1 MYLVMPVV
9 ILSGLIF
16 LYPQFA
22 PATLFGLD
30 GLLPVAL
37 VHYLGA
43 AVILLF
49 MVSHIYLG
57 HHGPQGLQPVQDDV
71 HRLVRALSHRSRFPK
86 PINHPQGELR

>member
-1 MYLVMPVV
+1 MPVV
-9 ILSGLIF
+9 IVSGLIF

-57 HHGPQGLQPVQDDV
+57 TMGPKVSSLFKMMFTGWYE
-71 HRLVRALSHRSRFPK
+71 H
-86 PINHPQGELR
+86 

>member
-9 ILSGLIF
+9 ILTGLVF

-22 PATLFGLD
+22 RTPFGLD
-30 GLLPVAL
+30 GLLPIAL

-57 HHGPQGLQPVQDDV
+57 TMGP
-71 HRLVRALSHRSRFPK
+71 RFPACS
-86 PINHPQGELR
+86 R